1 MAWNLCVFKI
11 ANKNLYCLLLGH
23 TLGALSVLCNKTSVP
38 FNSLPLTS
46 IYWYF
51 LLRPF
56 YSFLLFKF
64 VTGFCFTILE
74 STGFQKLNWISLT
87 VRPGIP
93 TPGGPMSPGE
103 PWTPGSPLS
112 PWKWGASVSA
122 VPKGCKLY
130 GCIILLNISLKIVY
144 DLFIPLVHGAQV
156 LQDFHLIPK
165 RIKKV
170 HTFLF
175 LKRLITFKKSLT
187 QKICYC
193 SSSFLNNPFSI
204 K

>member
-1 MAWNLCVFKI
+1 MASPI
-11 ANKNLYCLLLGH
+11 SH
-23 TLGALSVLCNKTSVP
+23 TLSALSVLCNVTSVP

-46 IYWYF
+46 VYWYF

-56 YSFLLFKF
+56 YSFLLFKL
-64 VTGFCFTILE
+64 VTRFCFTILE

-112 PWKWGASVSA
+112 PWKWGASVS
-122 VPKGCKLY
+122 VGPKGCKLD
-130 GCIILLNISLKIVY
+130 GWIILMNNSLEIVY
-144 DLFIPLVHGAQV
+144 DIFIPLAPGAQV
-156 LQDFHLIPK
+156 LQDFHPIPK

-170 HTFLF
+170 NTFLF
-175 LKRLITFKKSLT
+175 LKRLITFK
-187 QKICYC
+187 
-193 SSSFLNNPFSI
+193 
-204 K
+204 